1 MSIYITNPNIDDICD
16 LGKIVSIES
25 CKNCEYC
32 KDISNVI
39 RGGGRKNIGGIISIR
54 VDCNYGNIIHK

>member
-25 CKNCEYC
+25 CKNCEHC
-32 KDISNVI
+32 KNISNVI
-39 RGGGRKNIGGIISIR
+39 RGGGRNIGNIIGIR
-54 VDCNYGNIIHK
+54 VDCDYGNNVH

>member
-1 MSIYITNPNIDDICD
+1 MSVYITNPNIDDICD

-32 KDISNVI
+32 KEISKAI
-39 RGGGRKNIGGIISIR
+39 RAGGTLNHLVGIR
-54 VDCNYGNIIHK
+54 VDCNYGNNIQ

>member
-32 KDISNVI
+32 KYISRI
-39 RGGGRKNIGGIISIR
+39 IIEGGRNIGGNTRIR

>member
-25 CKNCEYC
+25 CKDCEYC
-32 KDISNVI
+32 KEISKVV
-39 RGGGRKNIGGIISIR
+39 RGGRTIIGIK
-54 VDCNYGNIIHK
+54 VDCNYGNIIHQ